1 MEQGR
6 GAGSDREAK
15 RVCAESPEAS
25 RQTKAARKLSPAPT
39 ALRGVIGIGGARR
52 ISSRVDVDPA
62 AGIATLRFAAQ
73 FCYRHDL
80 VDRDREIDAVFR
92 VMVTMSAMRRF
103 DPRLAAL

>member
-52 ISSRVDVDPA
+52 ISLRVDLDPAA

-80 VDRDREIDAVFR
+80 VDRGRKIDRRI
-92 VMVTMSAMRRF
+92 
-103 DPRLAAL
+103 